1 MIRIFFFVVL
11 AGLIALAGGV
21 LMLGVFPPKPHP
33 QAVEKVVPNDK
44 FGPHAIVVLRSDL
57 MDPKVDAFLEM
68 LTIERGAARN
78 TIESYTQRPQR
89 FCRIC
94 RRTRP

>member
-1 MIRIFFFVVL
+1 MSVEENGVSGASMIRIFFVVVL

-44 FGPHAIVVLRSDL
+44 FGPH
-57 MDPKVDAFLEM
+57 
-68 LTIERGAARN
+68 
-78 TIESYTQRPQR
+78 Q
-89 FCRIC
+89 
-94 RRTRP
+94 

>member
-33 QAVEKVVPNDK
+33 QTVEKVVPNDK
-44 FGPHAIVVLRSDL
+44 FGPH
-57 MDPKVDAFLEM
+57 
-68 LTIERGAARN
+68 
-78 TIESYTQRPQR
+78 Q
-89 FCRIC
+89 
-94 RRTRP
+94 